1 MISNFKQ
8 HFRGVTTSIVAPPV
22 LLLAKVSA
30 RRAKYKAKV
39 QKLSLFIS
47 EPQPNLRVSESARR
61 AKYKAKVQKLSLF
74 ISKPPP
80 NLRVSESARRA
91 KCELKRREK
100 TTNRNR
106 NTLHNAASLTQSQS
120 LMGATRLAS
129 GHFSAASSRVGFF
142 SSFVPRE
149 KCNVHTLNKG
159 SQIAVIT
166 LLSVSLCLKIRCGT
180 RLLKNAP
187 TRDAS
192 PPLELAFSIRLQV
205 KKRN

>member
-1 MISNFKQ
+1 MS
-8 HFRGVTTSIVAPPV
+8 R
-22 LLLAKVSA
+22 LLSFCLPKLVQGE
-30 RRAKYKAKV
+30 RNTKRKYK
-39 QKLSLFIS
+39 KLSLFIS
-47 EPQPNLRVSESARR
+47 EPPPNLRVSESARR

-74 ISKPPP
+74 ISEPPP
-80 NLRVSESARRA
+80 NLRVSGSARRA
-91 KCELKRREK
+91 KYELKRREK

-129 GHFSAASSRVGFF
+129 GHFSAASSRIGFF

-166 LLSVSLCLKIRCGT
+166 LLSVSLCLKIRRGT

-192 PPLELAFSIRLQV
+192 PPLELAFPIRLTG
-205 KKRN
+205 

>member
-47 EPQPNLRVSESARR
+47 EPLPNLRVSESAKRAKYKANVQKLSLFISEPPPDLRVSESARR
-61 AKYKAKVQKLSLF
+61 AKY
-74 ISKPPP
+74 
-80 NLRVSESARRA
+80 
-91 KCELKRREK
+91 ELKRREK

-129 GHFSAASSRVGFF
+129 GHFSAALSRVIGFF
-142 SSFVPRE
+142 SSLVPRE

-166 LLSVSLCLKIRCGT
+166 LLSVSLCLKIRRGT

-192 PPLELAFSIRLQV
+192 PPLELAFSIRLTG
-205 KKRN
+205 

>member
-1 MISNFKQ
+1 MISYFKQ

-39 QKLSLFIS
+39 QKTFAFIS
-47 EPQPNLRVSESARR
+47 EPPPDLRVSESARR
-61 AKYKAKVQKLSLF
+61 AKYE
-74 ISKPPP
+74 I
-80 NLRVSESARRA
+80 
-91 KCELKRREK
+91 KRMEK

-142 SSFVPRE
+142 SNFVPRE

-166 LLSVSLCLKIRCGT
+166 LLSVSLCLKIRRGT

-192 PPLELAFSIRLQV
+192 PPLELAFPIRLTG
-205 KKRN
+205 

>member
-22 LLLAKVSA
+22 LLFAKVSA

-47 EPQPNLRVSESARR
+47 EPPPDLRVSESARR
-61 AKYKAKVQKLSLF
+61 AKY
-74 ISKPPP
+74 
-80 NLRVSESARRA
+80 
-91 KCELKRREK
+91 ELKRREK

-129 GHFSAASSRVGFF
+129 GHFSAASSRVIGFF
-142 SSFVPRE
+142 SSLVPRE

-166 LLSVSLCLKIRCGT
+166 LLSVSLCLKIRRGT

-192 PPLELAFSIRLQV
+192 PPLELAFSIRLTG
-205 KKRN
+205 

>member
-47 EPQPNLRVSESARR
+47 EPPPNLRVSESARR
-61 AKYKAKVQKLSLF
+61 AKYKENAQKLSLF
-74 ISKPPP
+74 ISEPPP
-80 NLRVSESARRA
+80 DLRVSESARRA
-91 KCELKRREK
+91 KYELKRREK

-129 GHFSAASSRVGFF
+129 GHFSAALSRIGFF

-166 LLSVSLCLKIRCGT
+166 LLSVSLCLKIRRGT

-192 PPLELAFSIRLQV
+192 PPLELAFPIRLTG
-205 KKRN
+205 

>member
-47 EPQPNLRVSESARR
+47 EPPPNSRVSESARR
-61 AKYKAKVQKLSLF
+61 AKY
-74 ISKPPP
+74 
-80 NLRVSESARRA
+80 
-91 KCELKRREK
+91 ELKRREK

-106 NTLHNAASLTQSQS
+106 NTLYNAASLTQSQS

-142 SSFVPRE
+142 SNFVPRE

-166 LLSVSLCLKIRCGT
+166 LLSVSLCLKIRRGT

-192 PPLELAFSIRLQV
+192 PPLELAFSIRLTG
-205 KKRN
+205 

>member
-8 HFRGVTTSIVAPPV
+8 HYRGVTTSIVAPPV
-22 LLLAKVSA
+22 LLFAKVSA

-47 EPQPNLRVSESARR
+47 EPPPDLRVSESARR

-74 ISKPPP
+74 ISEPPP

-91 KCELKRREK
+91 KYELKRREK

-129 GHFSAASSRVGFF
+129 GHFSAASSRG
-142 SSFVPRE
+142 
-149 KCNVHTLNKG
+149 
-159 SQIAVIT
+159 
-166 LLSVSLCLKIRCGT
+166 
-180 RLLKNAP
+180 KNAMY
-187 TRDAS
+187 
-192 PPLELAFSIRLQV
+192 IH
-205 KKRN
+205 

>member
-22 LLLAKVSA
+22 LLFAKVSA

-47 EPQPNLRVSESARR
+47 EPLPNSRVSESARR

-74 ISKPPP
+74 ISEPPP

-91 KCELKRREK
+91 KYELKRREK

-120 LMGATRLAS
+120 LMGATRPAS
-129 GHFSAASSRVGFF
+129 VFSAASFRG
-142 SSFVPRE
+142 
-149 KCNVHTLNKG
+149 
-159 SQIAVIT
+159 
-166 LLSVSLCLKIRCGT
+166 
-180 RLLKNAP
+180 KNAM
-187 TRDAS
+187 
-192 PPLELAFSIRLQV
+192 FIH
-205 KKRN
+205 

>member
-39 QKLSLFIS
+39 QKTFAFIS
-47 EPQPNLRVSESARR
+47 EPPNLRVSESARR
-61 AKYKAKVQKLSLF
+61 AKY
-74 ISKPPP
+74 
-80 NLRVSESARRA
+80 
-91 KCELKRREK
+91 ELKRREK

-106 NTLHNAASLTQSQS
+106 NTLYNAASLTQSQS

-129 GHFSAASSRVGFF
+129 GHFSAASFRIGFF

-166 LLSVSLCLKIRCGT
+166 LLSVSLCLKIRRGT

-192 PPLELAFSIRLQV
+192 PPLELAFPIRLTG
-205 KKRN
+205 

>member
-1 MISNFKQ
+1 MISYFKQ

-39 QKLSLFIS
+39 QKTFAFIS
-47 EPQPNLRVSESARR
+47 EPPPDLRVSESARR
-61 AKYKAKVQKLSLF
+61 AKYKENAQKLSLF
-74 ISKPPP
+74 ISEPPP
-80 NLRVSESARRA
+80 DLRVSESARRA
-91 KCELKRREK
+91 KYEIKRMEK

-142 SSFVPRE
+142 SNFVPRE

-166 LLSVSLCLKIRCGT
+166 LLSVSLCLKIRRGT

-192 PPLELAFSIRLQV
+192 PPLELAFPIRLTG
-205 KKRN
+205 

>member
-39 QKLSLFIS
+39 QKTFAFIS
-47 EPQPNLRVSESARR
+47 EPPNLRVSESARR
-61 AKYKAKVQKLSLF
+61 AKYKAKVQKTFAF
-74 ISKPPP
+74 ISEPP

-91 KCELKRREK
+91 KYELKRREK

-106 NTLHNAASLTQSQS
+106 NTLYNAASLTQSQS

-129 GHFSAASSRVGFF
+129 GHFSAASFRIGFF

-166 LLSVSLCLKIRCGT
+166 LLSVSLCLKIRRGT

-192 PPLELAFSIRLQV
+192 PPLELAFPIRLTG
-205 KKRN
+205 

>member
-22 LLLAKVSA
+22 LLFAKVSA

-39 QKLSLFIS
+39 QKTFAFIS
-47 EPQPNLRVSESARR
+47 EPPPNLRVSESARR
-61 AKYKAKVQKLSLF
+61 AKYKAKVQKTFAF
-74 ISKPPP
+74 ISEPPP

-91 KCELKRREK
+91 KYELKRREK

-120 LMGATRLAS
+120 LMGSTRLAS

-166 LLSVSLCLKIRCGT
+166 LLSVSLCLKIRRGT

-192 PPLELAFSIRLQV
+192 PPLELAFSIRLTG
-205 KKRN
+205 

>member
-8 HFRGVTTSIVAPPV
+8 HYRGVTTSIVAPPV
-22 LLLAKVSA
+22 LLFAKVSA
-30 RRAKYKAKV
+30 RRAKY
-39 QKLSLFIS
+39 
-47 EPQPNLRVSESARR
+47 
-61 AKYKAKVQKLSLF
+61 
-74 ISKPPP
+74 
-80 NLRVSESARRA
+80 
-91 KCELKRREK
+91 ELKRREK

-120 LMGATRLAS
+120 LMGATRFAS

-142 SSFVPRE
+142 SSLVPRE

-166 LLSVSLCLKIRCGT
+166 LLSVSLCLKIRRGT

-192 PPLELAFSIRLQV
+192 PPLELAFSIRLTG
-205 KKRN
+205 

>member
-47 EPQPNLRVSESARR
+47 EPPPNLRVSESARR
-61 AKYKAKVQKLSLF
+61 AKYKAKVQKTFAF
-74 ISKPPP
+74 ISEPPP

-91 KCELKRREK
+91 KYELKRREK

-129 GHFSAASSRVGFF
+129 VFSAASFRG
-142 SSFVPRE
+142 
-149 KCNVHTLNKG
+149 
-159 SQIAVIT
+159 
-166 LLSVSLCLKIRCGT
+166 
-180 RLLKNAP
+180 KNAM
-187 TRDAS
+187 
-192 PPLELAFSIRLQV
+192 FIH
-205 KKRN
+205 

>member
-47 EPQPNLRVSESARR
+47 EPPPNLRVSESARR
-61 AKYKAKVQKLSLF
+61 AKY
-74 ISKPPP
+74 
-80 NLRVSESARRA
+80 
-91 KCELKRREK
+91 ELKRREK

-129 GHFSAASSRVGFF
+129 GHFSAASFRG
-142 SSFVPRE
+142 
-149 KCNVHTLNKG
+149 
-159 SQIAVIT
+159 
-166 LLSVSLCLKIRCGT
+166 
-180 RLLKNAP
+180 KNAM
-187 TRDAS
+187 
-192 PPLELAFSIRLQV
+192 FIH
-205 KKRN
+205 